1 MNTPTSNSLEPIL
14 KVKALSKSFP
24 ILKGILRREV
34 GRIHA
39 VTDVSFDVLPQ
50 ETIGIVG
57 ESGCG
62 KSTLAKTIIRLY
74 DPSAG
79 AVEIMGRDLS
89 QLRARELRGIRK
101 NIQMIFQD
109 PLDSLNPR
117 MTILD
122 ILSEP
127 YKIHGIKL
135 SYSELKTRIK
145 ALLAKVGL
153 PDISLSRYPHEF
165 SGGQCQRIGIAR
177 ALTLN
182 PKLIV
187 CDEPVSALDVSVQ
200 SQVINLLLSLQ
211 QELKLSY
218 IFISH
223 DLTVVRHIS
232 DKVIVMYLGEMVEFT
247 DSLSLYT
254 EPLHPY
260 TKALL
265 ATIPSIS
272 QRTTAPQVITGE
284 IPSPMNPPS
293 GCKFHTRCDFAQ
305 AYCKTNKPELRQI
318 SPTQTEPKTA
328 TTPHYVAC
336 HFAEDI
342 IKNSTTT

>member
-1 MNTPTSNSLEPIL
+1 MTSSSSPSTIL
-14 KVKALSKSFP
+14 KVEDLSKSFP
-24 ILKGILRREV
+24 VLKGIFRREV
-34 GRIHA
+34 ARIHA
-39 VTDVSFDVLPQ
+39 VSNVSFAVNAQ
-50 ETIGIVG
+50 ETLGIVG

-74 DPSAG
+74 NPSAG
-79 AVEIMGRDLS
+79 RVELLGQDLAQVRS
-89 QLRARELRGIRK
+89 RQLREMRK

-117 MTILD
+117 MTLLD

-135 SYSELKTRIK
+135 SYTELTSRIK

-153 PDISLSRYPHEF
+153 PDISLTRYPHEF

-177 ALTLN
+177 ALALN
-182 PKLIV
+182 PKLII

-200 SQVINLLLSLQ
+200 SQVLNLLLTLQ
-211 QELKLSY
+211 QELGLSY
-218 IFISH
+218 VFISH

-232 DKVIVMYLGEMVEFT
+232 DKIIVMYLGEMIEYT
-247 DSLSLYT
+247 DALSLYA

-265 ATIPSIS
+265 AAIPS
-272 QRTTAPQVITGE
+272 TATDGLPPQVIEGE
-284 IPSPMNPPS
+284 VPSPMNPPS
-293 GCKFHTRCDFAQ
+293 GCKFHPRCTFAQ
-305 AYCKTNKPELRQI
+305 DRCKSQQPPLRAV
-318 SPTQTEPKTA
+318 STSA
-328 TTPHYVAC
+328 TPHYVAC

-342 IKNSTTT
+342 LKHPST